1 MDRILLLL
9 AAEDYDEARGALES
23 ARMNAASAERI
34 SYGLSLMQEP
44 EDGHHAAM
52 RQLGAVQFLCPAYD
66 SWMDAEALWQGE
78 GFILVGHPLMRFE
91 KNWDIHLLHA
101 LSKCRRGGSMS
112 SVLTGYL
119 PRPQDPVDAVCP
131 VAAQAFDEEG
141 RLCFH
146 KGMPLRYAASP
157 VRSAFLHP
165 DFCFAPSAFFRD
177 WSEEPGPRFLAAF
190 RRKWEVYTLHKPV
203 LHMMGE
209 AFVPPCGVRSEDGPF
224 SRFETRFSLK
234 FATRQ
239 LSAMAR
245 QGVCAAD
252 RACPMHVPY
261 AVRAQE
267 AVRDLLSRRS
277 KLAPLCVTAW
287 VPQQEQPAYMLEE
300 YMCWFRHLSRLKAL
314 PLLCFAEGAMAKR
327 VSLMHPNML
336 DYKARYGL
344 QARGSSRWR
353 GTKTYAR
360 LSKAFLLAQ
369 AREKFLHHTH
379 YIWMD
384 FSYQRYPIYERAAFE
399 WGNICQDKIT
409 LATVE
414 GMPDLS
420 MIAVPD
426 ERVLTLCRELTAL
439 CEQYL
444 QDEERLPEEEEIWL
458 RMMVEHPDWFCT
470 VEMPGRR
477 ELFTM
482 TMMSREEEAHA
493 YT

>member
-1 MDRILLLL
+1 MTWDCQIPPC
-9 AAEDYDEARGALES
+9 E
-23 ARMNAASAERI
+23 I
-34 SYGLSLMQEP
+34 P
-44 EDGHHAAM
+44 E
-52 RQLGAVQFLCPAYD
+52 
-66 SWMDAEALWQGE
+66 
-78 GFILVGHPLMRFE
+78 
-91 KNWDIHLLHA
+91 
-101 LSKCRRGGSMS
+101 
-112 SVLTGYL
+112 
-119 PRPQDPVDAVCP
+119 
-131 VAAQAFDEEG
+131 EEG
-141 RLCFH
+141 RAT
-146 KGMPLRYAASP
+146 G
-157 VRSAFLHP
+157 
-165 DFCFAPSAFFRD
+165 
-177 WSEEPGPRFLAAF
+177 LA
-190 RRKWEVYTLHKPV
+190 
-203 LHMMGE
+203 
-209 AFVPPCGVRSEDGPF
+209 
-224 SRFETRFSLK
+224 RFEARFNVRL
-234 FATRQ
+234 AGRQ

-245 QGVCAAD
+245 QGVFTAD
-252 RACPMHVPY
+252 LTYPMHVPY

-267 AVRDLLSRRS
+267 ALRDLFSRRS

-287 VPQQEQPAYMLEE
+287 VPQQEQPADMPEE

-327 VSLMHPNML
+327 VSLVHPNML
-336 DYKARYGL
+336 DYKNRYGL
-344 QARGSSRWR
+344 QARGCARWQ

-384 FSYQRYPIYERAAFE
+384 FSYQRYPVYERTAFD

-426 ERVLTLCRELTAL
+426 GRVLTLCRELTAL

-444 QDEERLPEEEEIWL
+444 QEEGRLPEEEEIWL
-458 RMMVEHPDWFCT
+458 RMMVEHPDWFST